1 MNATIL
7 GLELKRLLRDR
18 ASLFFTV
25 GLPAFFYVI
34 FGAIQDY
41 GSESVGNGN
50 VAMWIMIA
58 MAAYG
63 AVTATVN
70 TGGRAA
76 TERMQG
82 WGRQLGLTPLTD
94 RQFVTTKVALAV
106 IVAAMPVSL
115 VYALGIVTGAEA
127 TLQVWVLSAVLLL
140 AGAVAFSLYGLCFGL
155 GFGTEA
161 ALAAASGTVVILGF
175 LGNIFIP
182 LSGLM
187 LDIGRFTPLYGYVA
201 LARYPLTE
209 GAIVTQDG
217 SPGSEALWVP
227 VANVTAWTLILAVV
241 AVLLVRRG
249 RARQ

>member
-7 GLELKRLLRDR
+7 RLELTRLLRDR
-18 ASLFFTV
+18 ASLFFTA

-41 GSESVGNGN
+41 GDQSVGNGN
-50 VAMWIMIA
+50 VAMLIMIA

-82 WGRQLGLTPLTD
+82 WGRQLGLTPMTD
-94 RQFVTTKVALAV
+94 REFVATKVALSV
-106 IVAAMPVSL
+106 LIAAIPVTL
-115 VYALGIVTGAEA
+115 VYLLGFLTGAEGS
-127 TLQVWVLSAVLLL
+127 LQAWVLSAVLLL
-140 AGAVAFSLYGLCFGL
+140 LGAVAFSLYGLCFGL

-161 ALAAASGTVVILGF
+161 ALAAASGSVVILGF
-175 LGNIFIP
+175 LGNVFIP

-209 GAIVTQDG
+209 GAIVSAEG
-217 SPGSEALWVP
+217 AISSEPLWLP
-227 VANVTAWTLILAVV
+227 VANVTVWTLILGLV
-241 AVLLVRRG
+241 AVLLVQRG

>member
-1 MNATIL
+1 MSTTIL

-18 ASLFFTV
+18 ASLFFTAV
-25 GLPAFFYVI
+25 LPAFFYVI

-41 GSESVGNGN
+41 GDERVGNGN
-50 VAMWIMIA
+50 VAMTIMIA

-94 RQFVTTKVALAV
+94 REFVTTKVALSV
-106 IVAAMPVSL
+106 LVAAIPVTL
-115 VYALGIVTGAEA
+115 VYLLGFLTGAEGSLTA
-127 TLQVWVLSAVLLL
+127 WVLSAALLL
-140 AGAVAFSLYGLCFGL
+140 LGAVAFALYGLCFGL

-161 ALAAASGTVVILGF
+161 ALAAASGSIVILGF
-175 LGNIFIP
+175 LGNVFIP

-187 LDIGRFTPLYGYVA
+187 LDLGRLTPLYGYVA

-209 GAIVTQDG
+209 GTIITPGGTLGTESLWLPIV
-217 SPGSEALWVP
+217 
-227 VANVTAWTLILAVV
+227 NVSVWTLIFAVV
-241 AVLLVRRG
+241 ALLLVQRG
-249 RARQ
+249 RSRQ